1 MKLSKK
7 LTAEEHQEL
16 ARKLA
21 LIERESYELLVKIQ
35 ITYGVSGRLVQLAER
50 LVHKSRVGVIRN
62 YLDDAWHDEGYGEM
76 PSPYDEASSK
86 SENSQ

>member
-21 LIERESYELLVKIQ
+21 LIERESYGLLVKIQ
-35 ITYGVSGRLVQLAER
+35 ITYGVSGRLAQLAER
-50 LVHKSRVGVIRN
+50 LVHKSHIGVIRN
-62 YLDDAWHDEGYGEM
+62 YLDDAWHDEGYGGM
-76 PSPYDEASSK
+76 PTPYCGTSYEPK
-86 SENSQ
+86 NS